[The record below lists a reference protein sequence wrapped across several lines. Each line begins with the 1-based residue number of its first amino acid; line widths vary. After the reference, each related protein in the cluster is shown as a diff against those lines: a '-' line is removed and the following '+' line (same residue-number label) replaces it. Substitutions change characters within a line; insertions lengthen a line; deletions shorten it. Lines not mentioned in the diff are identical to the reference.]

1 MINELVIS
9 YQLSANNYLGVKK
22 TAMMDIGQFPKINS
36 EPQDFKLNWY
46 ETKLIYPF
54 KYSEGVHYFI
64 QKDQKWIIDEIAKWV
79 KEEHFKEHFKEDFP
93 SIIDWELKINSDH
106 SATLTCENR
115 QNAKFKFGFMTVF
128 PNTNIELYYDGD
140 RIDEVSFCL
149 LNLADPSGMMLIL
162 EEEWIY
168 LLATASRL
176 FT

>member
-1 MINELVIS
+1 M
-9 YQLSANNYLGVKK
+9 
-22 TAMMDIGQFPKINS
+22 TMMDIGQFPKIDS
-36 EPQDFKLNWY
+36 EPQDFKLKWY

-64 QKDQKWIIDEIAKWV
+64 QKDQEWIIDEIAKWV
-79 KEEHFKEHFKEDFP
+79 KEEHFKEAPFP
-93 SIIDWELKINSDH
+93 SVIDWKLKLTYQSFRDRIPWENPGH

-128 PNTNIELYYDGD
+128 PNTSIELYYDGD
-140 RIDEVSFCL
+140 RIDEVNFCL
-149 LNLADPSGMMLIL
+149 FNIADSSGMMLII
-162 EEEWIY
+162 EEEWVY

>member
-1 MINELVIS
+1 M
-9 YQLSANNYLGVKK
+9 
-22 TAMMDIGQFPKINS
+22 TMMDIGQFQNIS
-36 EPQDFKLNWY
+36 DPQGFKLNWY

-64 QKDQKWIIDEIAKWV
+64 QKDQEWITDEIAKWI
-79 KEEHFKEHFKEDFP
+79 KENYFKEDFP
-93 SIIDWELKINSDH
+93 SVIDWKLKLTYRSIGLQQQTFKRGH
-106 SATLTCENR
+106 LAALTCENR
-115 QNAKFKFGFMTVF
+115 QNAKFKFGFDLRV

-149 LNLADPSGMMLIL
+149 LTNPDPSGMMLML

-168 LLATASRL
+168 LLSVASRL